1 MKKKQLKN
9 LRRYDRRENV
19 VCALFARRELAV
31 NTLQQLLARRRRVI
45 DALKT
50 LCKSCV
56 DAVGRI

>member
-31 NTLQQLLARRRRVI
+31 NTLSNSLRAEEESL
-45 DALKT
+45 T
-50 LCKSCV
+50 L
-56 DAVGRI
+56 